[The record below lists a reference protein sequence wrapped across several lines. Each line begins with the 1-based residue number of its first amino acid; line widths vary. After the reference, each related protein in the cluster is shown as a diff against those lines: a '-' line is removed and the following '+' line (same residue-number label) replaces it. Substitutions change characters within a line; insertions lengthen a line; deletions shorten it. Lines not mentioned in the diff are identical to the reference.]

1 MARTVTLSDIE
12 LQSIVINN
20 IPEQPGYQCMVSY
33 KVVDGDGNPAVFGE
47 STKHT
52 ADADYEPKLSGA
64 SNTLVTD
71 FITAMLANMNAKE
84 EL

>member
-1 MARTVTLSDIE
+1 MARTVTLADIE
-12 LQSIVINN
+12 LQSIVINKL
-20 IPEQPGYQCMVSY
+20 PKGYQCLVSY
-33 KVVDGDGNPAVFGE
+33 KVLDNSGDAALFGE

-52 ADADYEPKLSGA
+52 ADSDYEPKLSGD

-71 FITAMLANMNAKE
+71 FVTAMLVNMNAKE